1 MTRLGDHQTIL
12 ASFLTYKMSVDGK
25 AQIVSRSQTFRLIAE
40 GLGTM
45 ATLNGQGPPR
55 RPYDWQVK
63 QPITFRFVPCQLLK
77 CLQFCVR
84 YASDGPLEYSSD
96 NLVLE
101 KFDEKYEFILGSKD
115 FQMQTYVTLWRT
127 QEKKQ
132 MSPLLTHNPTSTE
145 ILT

>member
-1 MTRLGDHQTIL
+1 MSTPEVFAIL
-12 ASFLTYKMSVDGK
+12 CA
-25 AQIVSRSQTFRLIAE
+25 ICIRRSA
-40 GLGTM
+40 
-45 ATLNGQGPPR
+45 N
-55 RPYDWQVK
+55 
-63 QPITFRFVPCQLLK
+63 
-77 CLQFCVR
+77 
-84 YASDGPLEYSSD
+84 GPLEYSSD